1 MEDHPQDEAVEA
13 EAPKRIASSK
23 NVDEN
28 STDEPH
34 ELNADENSTT

>member
-1 MEDHPQDEAVEA
+1 MTAKKKDDTE
-13 EAPKRIASSK
+13 PKLIPSSK

-34 ELNADENSTT
+34 QIHVDENSTTD